1 MVTFNYTI
9 TDEVGIHARPAGIL
23 VQEAKK
29 YSSATIMLKT
39 AKGSADAR
47 KLLAIMSLGVKQ
59 GDEVTVEVSGEDEEA
74 VAKAIQTFFE
84 NNL

>member
-1 MVTFNYTI
+1 MVAFNYTI

-29 YSSATIMLKT
+29 HPATITIKT

-59 GDEVTVEVSGEDEEA
+59 GDEITVEVEGENEEA
-74 VAKAIQTFFE
+74 VAKTVQEFFE
-84 NNL
+84 TNL

>member
-1 MVTFNYTI
+1 MVAFHYTI

-29 YSSATIMLKT
+29 HPATITIKT

-47 KLLAIMSLGVKQ
+47 KLLAIMSLGVKK
-59 GDEVTVEVSGEDEEA
+59 GDEVTVEVSGENEESTA
-74 VAKAIQTFFE
+74 QVIEEFFKA
-84 NNL
+84 NL

>member
-1 MVTFNYTI
+1 MVAFNYTI
-9 TDEVGIHARPAGIL
+9 TDEVGIHARPAGML

-29 YSSATIMLKT
+29 HPETITIKA

-59 GDEVTVEVSGEDEEA
+59 GDEVTVEVDGENEEET
-74 VAKAIQTFFE
+74 AKILQDFFAA
-84 NNL
+84 NL

>member
-29 YSSATIMLKT
+29 YSSATITVKA

>member
-29 YSSATIMLKT
+29 YPSTTITLKA

-59 GDEVTVEVSGEDEEA
+59 GDEVTVEVSGDDEEA

>member
-1 MVTFNYTI
+1 MVEKLLTVRNRA
-9 TDEVGIHARPAGIL
+9 GIHARPAGML

-29 YSSATIMLKT
+29 HPETITIKT

-59 GDEVTVEVSGEDEEA
+59 GDEVTVEVSGENEEET
-74 VAKAIQTFFE
+74 AKIVQEFFAA
-84 NNL
+84 NL